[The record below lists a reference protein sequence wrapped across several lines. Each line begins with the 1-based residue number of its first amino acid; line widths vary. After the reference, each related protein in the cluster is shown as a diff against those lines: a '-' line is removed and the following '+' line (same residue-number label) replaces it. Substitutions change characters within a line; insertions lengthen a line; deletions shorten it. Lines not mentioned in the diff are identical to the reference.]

1 MVDRKK
7 PGIDQDLVKLG
18 AGRRPSADSS
28 MGSRPGQMHSETLT
42 AGPAGYTP
50 FKGRPAMDTIYAGHP
65 GSRRPVMDTIYAGHP
80 GYRRPV
86 MDTIYAGHPGH
97 RRPAMDTIYAGHPG
111 FRRAAM
117 ETVYSGGAGY
127 RRPGMNTIHPG
138 HPGSRR
144 AVMNTVYGGRAG
156 SRVPNANT
164 VFSPGYGVSQIQT
177 RQVTDPFTRQPVTV
191 SYNTVTGLY
200 LDKSLNRWL
209 PAPPWISAQ
218 FRR

>member
-18 AGRRPSADSS
+18 AARRPSADSS

-65 GSRRPVMDTIYAGHP
+65 GSRRPA
-80 GYRRPV
+80 

-97 RRPAMDTIYAGHPG
+97 RRPAMNTIYAGRPG
-111 FRRAAM
+111 FRQPAM
-117 ETVYSGGAGY
+117 ETVYAGGAGY

-138 HPGSRR
+138 HPGSRL

>member
-18 AGRRPSADSS
+18 AARRPSADSS

-42 AGPAGYTP
+42 AGPAGYTQ
-50 FKGRPAMDTIYAGHP
+50 FKRRPAMDTIYAGHP
-65 GSRRPVMDTIYAGHP
+65 GSRRPA
-80 GYRRPV
+80 

-97 RRPAMDTIYAGHPG
+97 RRPAMNTIYAGRPG
-111 FRRAAM
+111 FRQPAM
-117 ETVYSGGAGY
+117 ETVYAGGAGY

-138 HPGSRR
+138 HPGSRL
-144 AVMNTVYGGRAG
+144 AVMNTVYGARAG